1 MIKDKKVRFLKFKEV
16 GKRDWG
22 KEILLTIIPKKISLK
37 KLIINKGK
45 KGGLQFHRKKDE
57 CGYIESGKLL
67 VRYENSKGK
76 ISKKIL
82 KKGDVFHFPPGA
94 IHQEEALTKCVIIE
108 ASTPHFNDRVRV
120 EDKFGIKSQGGLPTT
135 KVSQIRLK

>member
-67 VRYENSKGK
+67 VRYENGKGK

-120 EDKFGIKSQGGLPTT
+120 EDKFGIKAQGGLPTT